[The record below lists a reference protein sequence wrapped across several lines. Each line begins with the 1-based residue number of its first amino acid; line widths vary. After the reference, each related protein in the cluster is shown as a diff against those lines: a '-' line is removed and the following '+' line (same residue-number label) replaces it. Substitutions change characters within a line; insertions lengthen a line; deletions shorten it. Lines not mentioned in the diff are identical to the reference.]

1 MLKLLL
7 NKLRIKEGSQMGGLS
22 CVLFDLRLE
31 SCRIG
36 VGTTYACK
44 GLYDEKQDLKK
55 FSEEGTDTRGHAKRE
70 CSERGA
76 VSEARYLWYRAL
88 GANAEEVVGFPL
100 KIKGHACTS
109 CLKFLCDSGPI
120 FV

>member
-22 CVLFDLRLE
+22 CVLLDLRLE

-36 VGTTYACK
+36 VGATYACK
-44 GLYDEKQDLKK
+44 GLYDKKQDLKK
-55 FSEEGTDTRGHAKRE
+55 FSEEGTNARGHAESE

-76 VSEARYLWYRAL
+76 VGEARYLRYRAL

-100 KIKGHACTS
+100 KIKGNAGAA